1 MFIKSTTIARAFAI
15 ASLCFTAST
24 VYADHWPEKRVIATQ
39 KVYANLPTKN
49 TFQKA
54 GTVNFEEYGA
64 RPAELP
70 TKVDNPVLEKMLGKP
85 SNIAALVQKNGN
97 LIFERYHPYINS
109 NQPIWATSMAKTA
122 TATAVGKLICTG
134 KIQSIDDELGK
145 YSSLLADTVYA
156 NVTIRNAL
164 QMRSG
169 VSENRDDENTIAN
182 KAKGIL
188 DQQDFGTAK
197 QALATY
203 KKPYAE
209 QGKRFSYH
217 VSDTL
222 ALSLLV
228 EEVAGESLGSFF
240 YNNIMKIASEKPYM
254 IWVTDRNGTTVGFG
268 DLVMPARDWLK
279 LGSYV
284 MQEMIAETC
293 LGKFFDE
300 GMKTAVT
307 TESDYKKYG
316 YQSWV
321 YTSSIGPM
329 LAFHGH
335 FGNIMV
341 LDKERNT
348 VMLLLSLNGNYGNYQ
363 ILGDAGKIMDRL
375 ATLTE

>member
-1 MFIKSTTIARAFAI
+1 
-15 ASLCFTAST
+15 
-24 VYADHWPEKRVIATQ
+24 
-39 KVYANLPTKN
+39 
-49 TFQKA
+49 
-54 GTVNFEEYGA
+54 
-64 RPAELP
+64 
-70 TKVDNPVLEKMLGKP
+70 
-85 SNIAALVQKNGN
+85 
-97 LIFERYHPYINS
+97 
-109 NQPIWATSMAKTA
+109 
-122 TATAVGKLICTG
+122 
-134 KIQSIDDELGK
+134 
-145 YSSLLADTVYA
+145 
-156 NVTIRNAL
+156 
-164 QMRSG
+164 
-169 VSENRDDENTIAN
+169 
-182 KAKGIL
+182 
-188 DQQDFGTAK
+188 
-197 QALATY
+197 
-203 KKPYAE
+203 
-209 QGKRFSYH
+209 
-217 VSDTL
+217 
-222 ALSLLV
+222 
-228 EEVAGESLGSFF
+228 
-240 YNNIMKIASEKPYM
+240 MKIASEKPYM